1 MANGKFGGGSGTIE
15 DPYLIEDIGDFVEIK
30 NNLNSSF
37 KLACNIN
44 LGVYPYNI
52 GDGWKP
58 IQNFSGTLDGN
69 HKKIRNLTISR
80 ALSDNI
86 GLFGTI
92 ILNDEYSNRNFF
104 IKNLM
109 LEDVNISGK
118 NNTGALVGYIE
129 HSPMANIQFRFSGI
143 TASGKINAYG
153 RNIGGIVGEIVSNGS
168 TNFNMMCNCI
178 SKINVDVKSS
188 ICDYI
193 GGMVGLSAGDKTS
206 NSYYDHYMNCYNC
219 FNAGHINKYN
229 FSPSII
235 SAIGY
240 YYNNGSGN
248 YYMYQYW
255 PHSSDNASGLRNISD
270 TISTDGLISIKSNLN
285 TTYATDQEL
294 NIPVWNFKAGRLP
307 ELICESSDLIFIYD
321 DNIYKVYD
329 FTNNEWVEVSD
340 KEPNLTTAMVHGM
353 KYIDYIPS
361 DGWMALKNPLNAFVY
376 NVVEKRCTA
385 KNNYTKM
392 KLDKESDVDRAIFRT
407 KLTFKNQLD
416 NSILSGIYV

>member
-1 MANGKFGGGSGTIE
+1 MANGKFGGGSGMID
-15 DPYLIEDIGDFVEIK
+15 DPYLIEDVGDFVAIK

-44 LGVYPYNI
+44 LGVYPYNT
-52 GDGWKP
+52 GEGWKP

-80 ALSDNI
+80 ALNDNV

-118 NNTGALVGYIE
+118 NNTGALVGYME
-129 HSPMANIQFRFSGI
+129 HSPITDIQFRFSGI

-153 RNIGGIVGEIVSNGS
+153 KHIGGLVGEIVSNGI
-168 TNFNMMCNCI
+168 TGFNMMCNCI

-193 GGMVGLSAGDKTS
+193 GGMVGLSAADKVS
-206 NSYYDHYMNCYNC
+206 DRYYSDYANYYNC
-219 FNAGHINKYN
+219 LNAGHINKYN

-235 SAIGY
+235 SAMGY
-240 YYNNGSGN
+240 YFAKGRGN
-248 YYMYQYW
+248 YFMTQYW
-255 PHSSDNASGLRNISD
+255 LQNSDSGLGVYDIRD
-270 TISTDGLISIKSNLN
+270 TVSIDGLISMKSQLYTSY
-285 TTYATDQEL
+285 TTDADL
-294 NIPVWNFKAGRLP
+294 NIPVWNFKVGRLP

-321 DNIYKVYD
+321 DGMYKVYD
-329 FTNNEWVEVSD
+329 FVNNEWIEISE
-340 KEPNLTTAMVHGM
+340 KEPDLMTAMKYGM

-361 DGWMALKNPLNAFVY
+361 DGWMSLKNPLNAYVY
-376 NVVEKRCTA
+376 NIVEKRCTT
-385 KNNYTKM
+385 KNNHVKTK
-392 KLDKESDVDRAIFRT
+392 LSKEENIDRAIFKT
-407 KLTFKNQLD
+407 KLTFKNQSD
-416 NSILSGIYV
+416 NSVLSGIYV